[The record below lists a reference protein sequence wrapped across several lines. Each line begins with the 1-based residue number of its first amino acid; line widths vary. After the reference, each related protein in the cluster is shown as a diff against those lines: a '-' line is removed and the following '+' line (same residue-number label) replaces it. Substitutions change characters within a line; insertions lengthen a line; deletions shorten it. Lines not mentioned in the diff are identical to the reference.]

1 MSGPQDRL
9 PNAVWEG
16 GNWEGEGE
24 EGEAEGEEK
33 DQVGL
38 KRKVSYTLFPKP
50 NTQSCKEKKKLERA
64 CPGFEPGTSRTQS
77 ENHAPRPTSQPAG
90 TISHYANEKDQVGLK
105 RKVSY
110 TLFPKPNTQ
119 SCKEKKKLERAC
131 PGFEPGTS
139 RTQSENHAP
148 RPTSQ
153 LAGTISHYANV
164 STTIATTVTT
174 HSSVGGQT
182 D

>member
-50 NTQSCKEKKKLERA
+50 NTQSCKEKIK
-64 CPGFEPGTSRTQS
+64 T
-77 ENHAPRPTSQPAG
+77 
-90 TISHYANEKDQVGLK
+90 
-105 RKVSY
+105 
-110 TLFPKPNTQ
+110 
-119 SCKEKKKLERAC
+119 
-131 PGFEPGTS
+131 
-139 RTQSENHAP
+139 
-148 RPTSQ
+148 
-153 LAGTISHYANV
+153 
-164 STTIATTVTT
+164 
-174 HSSVGGQT
+174 
-182 D
+182 